1 MGELTVLIRRAQKGD
16 DAARN
21 AVFNQLYGELQKLA
35 RIRLAR
41 GGRNTLLDTCS
52 LVNEAYIRL
61 AQAGDF
67 EPEDRARY
75 LAYASQAMRSVI
87 VDFVRARGAERRGG
101 NAPHVSLNT
110 NIAETVSS
118 GAEEILRVHEALEE
132 LAGVD
137 ERLVA
142 VVEMRYFAGLT
153 EEEVAAALGLSPRT
167 VRRVWEKARLML
179 TAALMAKR
187 VS

>member
-21 AVFNQLYGELQKLA
+21 QVFSQLYGELQKLA

-41 GGRNTLLDTCS
+41 SGRNTLLDTCS

-61 AQAGDF
+61 AQAGGF
-67 EPEDRARY
+67 EPEDRGRY

-87 VDFVRARGAERRGG
+87 VDFVRARAAARRGG
-101 NAPHVSLNT
+101 GAAHITLST
-110 NIAETVSS
+110 EIAESVAS

-132 LAGVD
+132 LGRVD
-137 ERLVA
+137 QRVVA
-142 VVEMRYFAGLT
+142 VVEMRYFAGLS
-153 EEEVAAALGLSPRT
+153 EQEIANSLGLSDRT
-167 VRRVWEKARLML
+167 VRRLWEKARLML
-179 TAALMAKR
+179 TAALVKR
-187 VS
+187 TD